1 MLLRLGRYIATV
13 GAALSALWVLASV
26 VALPPYALMIG
37 DNPVIATPAD
47 EGVIFESIKVPSD
60 GLLLEGWW
68 MPAETPRGVVLFAH
82 GAGSNRTSTFVPS
95 LKIYRALVERGLSI
109 ITVDMRNHG
118 NSPRTDGKLGFGAS
132 EWRDMAAMATWLDD
146 QGISELPRI
155 GMGVSMGGAI
165 TLRAAAEGLALE
177 KVILLDPALNLVDSL
192 AQGGWINYGVP
203 PWVFLP
209 MAWSAVNYFGLPA
222 GDNAPSSLAESLNIP
237 TLIIQDPDDP
247 VTRAPFAKEVSAA
260 NPRITLA
267 LAPTIQPDDRCIS
280 GKGRWGSHA
289 AAFNCHPSWTL
300 SVLEQFLQ
308 DL

>member
-1 MLLRLGRYIATV
+1 MLLRLGRNIAIV
-13 GAALSALWVLASV
+13 GATLAALWVLASV
-26 VALPPYALMIG
+26 VLLPPYALMIG
-37 DNPVIATPAD
+37 DNPVISTPAD
-47 EGVIFESIKVPSD
+47 QGVIFEDIKVPSD
-60 GLLLEGWW
+60 GLLLDGWW
-68 MPAETPRGVVLFAH
+68 MPAENPRGIVLFAH

-95 LKIYRALVERGLSI
+95 LEIYRALVERDLSI

-132 EWRDMAAMATWLDD
+132 EWQDMAAMATWLDD
-146 QGISELPRI
+146 QGISKLPRI
-155 GMGVSMGGAI
+155 GMGVSMGGAT

-177 KVILLDPALNLVDSL
+177 KIILLDPALNLVDSL
-192 AQGGWINYGVP
+192 AQGGWVNYGVP
-203 PWVFLP
+203 PWVFAP

-222 GDNAPSSLAESLNIP
+222 GDNAPSLLAESLSIP

-247 VTRAPFAKEVSAA
+247 VTRIHYAQAVSDA
-260 NPRITLA
+260 NPKITLA
-267 LAPTIQPDDRCIS
+267 IAPTIQPGDSCIS

-300 SVLEQFLQ
+300 SVLEQFIQ